1 MGRLV
6 HGRKSGITRSEESQ
20 PPGGKVTIRPHLI
33 EGGGSSEKR
42 VAKLWGGFSA
52 GGRDEL
58 RPICQSCGED
68 YDSVAQATPCFGAE
82 LRCRLVGLAR
92 HCPRACCRNVSLAPK
107 GSLGWS
113 RRVGSNHRPAVY
125 ETAALPTELRRP
137 SMSCEETGW
146 IGRGID
152 GIILSTS
159 ITCQSSDSIRRC
171 HLTRASGRVR
181 TWAFASS
188 GGTLIGSCSCPYSA
202 LAALGTCVRT

>member
-1 MGRLV
+1 MLSECFSRAKGEL
-6 HGRKSGITRSEESQ
+6 GMEPASGIEPPTVAGSALKPASPPPTKGASPLVRSPRRGHTPFGTPRSVVRFWVTRSA
-20 PPGGKVTIRPHLI
+20 V
-33 EGGGSSEKR
+33 
-42 VAKLWGGFSA
+42 
-52 GGRDEL
+52 
-58 RPICQSCGED
+58 
-68 YDSVAQATPCFGAE
+68 
-82 LRCRLVGLAR
+82 
-92 HCPRACCRNVSLAPK
+92 
-107 GSLGWS
+107 WS

>member
-1 MGRLV
+1 MFLSRQRGAWDGAGEWDRTTDRRRVGPEACLSASYK
-6 HGRKSGITRSEESQ
+6 GGQ
-20 PPGGKVTIRPHLI
+20 PPCTIPTKGAHPLRNPQV
-33 EGGGSSEKR
+33 GGSILGHTKC
-42 VAKLWGGFSA
+42 
-52 GGRDEL
+52 GGRGILAYWRQKNSPPRVD
-58 RPICQSCGED
+58 RTRRFKRS
-68 YDSVAQATPCFGAE
+68 
-82 LRCRLVGLAR
+82 LV
-92 HCPRACCRNVSLAPK
+92 
-107 GSLGWS
+107 WS

-171 HLTRASGRVR
+171 HLTRASGRLR

>member
-1 MGRLV
+1 M
-6 HGRKSGITRSEESQ
+6 KESK
-20 PPGGKVTIRPHLI
+20 PTGGTGTLRRELI
-33 EGGGSSEKR
+33 ERRGSHERRAAKHWR
-42 VAKLWGGFSA
+42 VFSA

-68 YDSVAQATPCFGAE
+68 YDYVAQATPCFGAE

-171 HLTRASGRVR
+171 HLTRASGRLR